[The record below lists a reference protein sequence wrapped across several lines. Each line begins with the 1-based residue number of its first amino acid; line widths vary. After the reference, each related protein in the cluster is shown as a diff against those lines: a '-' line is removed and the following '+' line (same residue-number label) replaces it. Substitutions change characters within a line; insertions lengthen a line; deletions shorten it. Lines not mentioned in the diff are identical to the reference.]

1 MEALNPSEPELS
13 ALEKISQNSSLKAE
27 ESCLEQRV
35 KNSWEVFINTI
46 STLPVE
52 EPKIR
57 QLWESKQARVVNR
70 SYNGIKKRQGDGRG
84 ER

>member
-1 MEALNPSEPELS
+1 MEPELS
-13 ALEKISQNSSLKAE
+13 ALEEKKVKIHLEKSE
-27 ESCLEQRV
+27 ESCLEQCV

-46 STLPVE
+46 STLTEE

-70 SYNGIKKRQGDGRG
+70 SYNGI
-84 ER
+84 